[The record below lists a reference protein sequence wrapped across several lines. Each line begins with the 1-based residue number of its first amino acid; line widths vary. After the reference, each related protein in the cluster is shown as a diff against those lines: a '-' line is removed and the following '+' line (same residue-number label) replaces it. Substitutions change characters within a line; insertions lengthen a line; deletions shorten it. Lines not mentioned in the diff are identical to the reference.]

1 MGFFLEKAGGGEKR
15 NCLWLAYRGVCVPIV
30 AIMRERHIAHAEPMV
45 HPEHARAVA
54 DLMQTFDANQT
65 GDAAGVEMG
74 HDVGRALNKA
84 KYTGKPLHQGM
95 YEIDLLQRCFDYAGK
110 LPLLLIV
117 GVSPFFVRTLAAAG
131 TIWTMI
137 PISTLI
143 FSLV

>member
-1 MGFFLEKAGGGEKR
+1 MGSFSKAGGEAD
-15 NCLWLAYRGVCVPIV
+15 CLWLAYRRVCVPII
-30 AIMRERHIAHAEPMV
+30 AFMCERHVAHAEPMV

-65 GDAAGVEMG
+65 GDAAAVEMG

-95 YEIDLLQRCFDYAGK
+95 HEIDLLQRCFDYAEK

-117 GVSPFFVRTLAAAG
+117 GVSSFFVRTLAAAG
-131 TIWTMI
+131 TMWKMI
-137 PISTLI
+137 PISTFI